1 MKTKKVFFWA
11 CDYSSNTGEG
21 RLGRLYIKK
30 FTKKF
35 KIKPIR
41 INPLNKKLFNYKYI
55 SPFIGVLIVW
65 YYFLKKK
72 KIIYLNYLPYWNFLL
87 FLLLPPSTEI
97 GPITGGA
104 SYSKKSKD
112 YYFRKLIFP
121 ILYLL
126 SGMILRLRFNNLIF
140 STDLL
145 KKRLSNKLIK
155 KSKFNFIFHE
165 INELKKV
172 KNKDINFLFYFRKH
186 KNKEYSFPFKFVN
199 KLLLNNYSVNI
210 IGDKM
215 NLKKVKNYGF
225 LTHDKVIKLLNR
237 TRYTVVSNENIF
249 SFFTIDAINNDVKL
263 LVDFKMYNSIKHY
276 KKKFIKFN
284 FNTNNLEKLKI
295 KKCQ

>member
-1 MKTKKVFFWA
+1 M
-11 CDYSSNTGEG
+11 
-21 RLGRLYIKK
+21 
-30 FTKKF
+30 
-35 KIKPIR
+35 
-41 INPLNKKLFNYKYI
+41 
-55 SPFIGVLIVW
+55 
-65 YYFLKKK
+65 
-72 KIIYLNYLPYWNFLL
+72 
-87 FLLLPPSTEI
+87 
-97 GPITGGA
+97 
-104 SYSKKSKD
+104 
-112 YYFRKLIFP
+112 
-121 ILYLL
+121 
-126 SGMILRLRFNNLIF
+126 
-140 STDLL
+140 
-145 KKRLSNKLIK
+145 SNKLIK

-237 TRYTVVSNENIF
+237 TRYTVVSNKNIF